1 MRVRDRDREREI
13 IRSLSRDFFSQFDF
27 WDKIYNWFVQTL
39 LEVCVAERERERE
52 IAKLILT
59 RLWVTNY
66 NWFVQTP
73 LCV

>member
-52 IAKLILT
+52 
-59 RLWVTNY
+59 RER
-66 NWFVQTP
+66 
-73 LCV
+73 